1 MSVVHVNSISGIT
14 SITTPSSSDVLTLH
28 TSNNAERLRITSDGK
43 ISTGAL
49 ASADGNL
56 HVHNSTAGSV
66 TAAADANE
74 LILESAANV
83 GMTFLTANNSISRI
97 KFGDTTATNRGIFY
111 FNHSDASFNFQH
123 GSDNRL
129 KIDSSGQMGLGITP
143 VKPFNIVAGVGTTEF
158 IRLSQPVDAS
168 VQQNFG
174 IGWCSNNNH
183 TWPGAQITSLEYDVS
198 DPRRSLVFYTRGVN
212 SDSAPTERLRIT
224 SAGDLSLRST
234 TQNAHLGL
242 TANSTAIN
250 FTLGSTAGASPRMY
264 FYGTGNGQS
273 SAGDIFTGSGNGG
286 ILHYRSGGLIKFE
299 VNSDNTTAEALRIK
313 SDGNVTLG
321 SSGHNLSQV
330 GGEEISGQDYDAIL
344 KIYSQTDSRWLMQGR
359 SDTST
364 NPNGIFIRS
373 GNAASNY
380 SLYTCGIDE
389 SKTHLVVNGLGS
401 VGVGTATPNVDN
413 RPGLHLYS
421 THTDSCRLVFET
433 PTKDNTRIGYFGL
446 NRFGMDVCHGF
457 QIRDSKD
464 SYATRLLID
473 STGNF
478 YYDTESQGPHGGH
491 FNIDSSSSSR
501 NGLNVKGTTANYVII
516 SSAGGSTGDHIYFSN
531 WSNSNTNTGRIKDNS
546 SNVTY
551 HTSSDYRLKDNV
563 VSISDGITRVKQ
575 LNPVRHTWKTNP
587 AIGTVDGW
595 IAHEVDAICPDAVD
609 GVKDAVNDDGSIYPQ
624 AVDYGRI
631 TPLLTAALKEVIV
644 KIETLEAEVAALKSS

>member
-1 MSVVHVNSISGIT
+1 
-14 SITTPSSSDVLTLH
+14 
-28 TSNNAERLRITSDGK
+28 
-43 ISTGAL
+43 
-49 ASADGNL
+49 
-56 HVHNSTAGSV
+56 
-66 TAAADANE
+66 
-74 LILESAANV
+74 NV
-83 GMTFLTANNSISRI
+83 GMTFLTANDSISRI

-129 KIDSSGQMGLGITP
+129 KIDSDGQMGLGITP

-183 TWPGAQITSLEYDVS
+183 VWPGAQITSLEYDVS

>member
-129 KIDSSGQMGLGITP
+129 KIDSAGQMGLGITP